1 MCLPRSQGL
10 GRARKVDPV
19 QIHVELQ
26 HVAPPAAS
34 PANSISRFQVYAKR
48 RVVVVMENTQA
59 FCPFA
64 IPTKID
70 AFRGEKFTRSWKKIA
85 AKMAIP

>member
-1 MCLPRSQGL
+1 
-10 GRARKVDPV
+10 
-19 QIHVELQ
+19 
-26 HVAPPAAS
+26 
-34 PANSISRFQVYAKR
+34 
-48 RVVVVMENTQA
+48 MENTQA